1 MVITLG
7 KTGKMVF
14 RAPIFSAL
22 PSVMAIA
29 LDKVTEK
36 NLFYLFFTFHPN
48 KQKIYI
54 TNITNWCHIIV
65 ALTCS
70 TTNNTPYQS

>member
-1 MVITLG
+1 MVMELG
-7 KTGKMVF
+7 KAGKMVF

-22 PSVMAIA
+22 PSAMTMA
-29 LDKVTEK
+29 LGKVTE
-36 NLFYLFFTFHPN
+36 NSLFYLFFTFHPN